1 MAVEVSVK
9 QMGLTRDTLP
19 GGFMERVQVLLVK
32 VAAQS
37 VLLEPATT
45 PYHSGRAMYAQRV
58 MGNPQQCATLAGPG
72 VVMGINVV
80 TKTTYDEVTQ
90 TSVCTATDPELESQ
104 IFTLWNALGGL
115 DTPAS

>member
-1 MAVEVSVK
+1 MAVEISVR

-37 VLLEPATT
+37 ILLEPETT
-45 PYHSGRAMYAQRV
+45 AYHQGRAMYAQRV
-58 MGNPQQCATLAGPG
+58 MANPQQCATLAGPG
-72 VVMGINVV
+72 IVMGINV
-80 TKTTYDEVTQ
+80 TSTTTYDEVTK
-90 TSVCTATDPELESQ
+90 TSVCTATDPQLESQ

-115 DTPAS
+115 DTPS